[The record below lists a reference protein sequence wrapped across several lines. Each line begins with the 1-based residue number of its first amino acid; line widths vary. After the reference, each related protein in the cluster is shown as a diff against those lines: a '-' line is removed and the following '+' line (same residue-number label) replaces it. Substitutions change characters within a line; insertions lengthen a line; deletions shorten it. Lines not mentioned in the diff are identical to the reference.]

1 MNVGLECITL
11 HFFQFR
17 FVKPNL
23 LLKTVAQFDVVFLLF
38 ALGLE
43 FSTTKVDLIHI
54 SPSTYVNEVA
64 HTNFPH

>member
-54 SPSTYVNEVA
+54 SPSKYVNEVA

>member
-1 MNVGLECITL
+1 MNVGLECIL
-11 HFFQFR
+11 LCFFHFM

-23 LLKTVAQFDVVFLLF
+23 LLKTMAQFDVVFLLF

-54 SPSTYVNEVA
+54 SPSNYVNEVA
-64 HTNFPH
+64 HNN